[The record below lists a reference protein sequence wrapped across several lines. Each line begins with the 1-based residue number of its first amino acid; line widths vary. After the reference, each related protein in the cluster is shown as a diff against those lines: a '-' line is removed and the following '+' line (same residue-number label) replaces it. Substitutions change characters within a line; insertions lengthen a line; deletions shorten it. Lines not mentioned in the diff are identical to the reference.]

1 MRPTDYH
8 LEDYDPPPPSDADRI
23 IAQLRSLN
31 DKLEEIN
38 HRLDSPRSYQIDQF
52 MEGAG
57 IGFGLLKRRLNV
69 IIVLLLVLI
78 VLTLSAMR

>member
-38 HRLDSPRSYQIDQF
+38 HRLDSPSSYQIDQF

-57 IGFGLLKRRLNV
+57 IGFGLLKRRLNG
-69 IIVLLLVLI
+69 LEHGSASR
-78 VLTLSAMR
+78 LSYGGKS